1 MLRIPVPRPTAET
14 RAQLVKDVN
23 RVCENA
29 RVSIRSARHAAQKQ
43 IKEDTRTKVV
53 GSSEAQREMKKVGL
67 FALFDTGRSNLPPL
81 YAQMEE
87 ETKKRAA
94 EVEQLFEQTKKRIE
108 QGQ

>member
-1 MLRIPVPRPTAET
+1 MDPRRDIHTPQSVKQVERAIYAAHPQLGLTPQQTNDEGVLRIPVPRPTAET

-67 FALFDTGRSNLPPL
+67 FTF
-81 YAQMEE
+81 
-87 ETKKRAA
+87 
-94 EVEQLFEQTKKRIE
+94 F
-108 QGQ
+108 